1 MFTYSEN
8 NEFKM
13 NKNESEQKDKECFLI
28 FNYARLTIQ
37 AEDIEP
43 SIQCESETRKDG
55 KGFTSAYDLSIPS
68 QTSSFHKFLE
78 FIA

>member
-1 MFTYSEN
+1 
-8 NEFKM
+8 M
-13 NKNESEQKDKECFLI
+13 NLRWTKKSLNKKIKSVFLI

-43 SIQCESETRKDG
+43 SIQCENETRKDG

>member
-1 MFTYSEN
+1 
-8 NEFKM
+8 M

-28 FNYARLTIQ
+28 FNYTRLTIQ

-68 QTSSFHKFLE
+68 QISSFHKFLK

>member
-1 MFTYSEN
+1 
-8 NEFKM
+8 M

-37 AEDIEP
+37 AEYIEP
-43 SIQCESETRKDG
+43 SIQCETRKDG
-55 KGFTSAYDLSIPS
+55 KGFTLAYDLSIPS
-68 QTSSFHKFLE
+68 QTSSFHKILE